1 MGNINSQIPPY
12 RPADKKLAKEVKGL
26 ASSSETQ
33 AASTAAGAAQASE
46 AAIKAFLIEKFGD
59 KIGNKI
65 FDAIPTKDKIGK
77 DLSFESVRAAIE
89 RNTGTMGDRLKAEL
103 QSLYTPEEE
112 PTRLDESNPHKYIED
127 AIAFQQKARAEM
139 ARAQDAHDERML
151 DAKIKEDVEKKEEIK
166 QEQVKKIF
174 NPKNFPEV

>member
-1 MGNINSQIPPY
+1 MGNINPQIPPY

-33 AASTAAGAAQASE
+33 AAGAAAGVAQASE

-89 RNTGTMGDRLKAEL
+89 SNTGTMGDKLKAEL
-103 QSLYTPEEE
+103 QALYTPKEES
-112 PTRLDESNPHKYIED
+112 TRPDESNPYKYIED
-127 AIAFQQKARAEM
+127 AKDFQQKARAAMSRE
-139 ARAQDAHDERML
+139 QDAHEERMI
-151 DAKIKEDVEKKEEIK
+151 DAQIKADTEKKEEIK
-166 QEQVKKIF
+166 QEQMKKLF